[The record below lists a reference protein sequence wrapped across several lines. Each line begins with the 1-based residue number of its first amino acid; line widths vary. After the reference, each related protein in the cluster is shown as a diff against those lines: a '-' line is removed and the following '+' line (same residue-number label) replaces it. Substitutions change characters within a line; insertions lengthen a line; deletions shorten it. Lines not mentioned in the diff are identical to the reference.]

1 MRDVIE
7 TTVPGLVL
15 VPKKRV
21 QSQYH
26 VITGWGTPL
35 AWCSCE
41 RKDLEWWRCPV
52 IREWIEENS
61 SERIPG

>member
-1 MRDVIE
+1 MQDVIE

-15 VPKKRV
+15 VPKTNRRY
-21 QSQYH
+21 YH
-26 VITGWGTPL
+26 LITGWGSPV
-35 AWCSCE
+35 AWCTCE
-41 RKDLEWWRCPV
+41 ERRGWRCPV